1 MKVRQNKT
9 TPAALWSGMHPEAKA
24 PLRSG
29 QQNRWA
35 AGLPLRLTLRNE
47 STRLKFG
54 RASDLMRVRPSANE
68 W

>member
-1 MKVRQNKT
+1 
-9 TPAALWSGMHPEAKA
+9 MHPEAKA